1 MPWSGTPGCVTSR
14 CETPQ
19 RGCGDWNRLRLEG
32 VRSGVGVA
40 RGVPPRVLVV
50 WCPGWPVVVA
60 GPDPAAPAVVGAGAA
75 VWAGLAPPPPA
86 ARPPPPP
93 LPPAPPPP

>member
-32 VRSGVGVA
+32 VSSGVGVA

-50 WCPGWPVVVA
+50 WCPDWPVVVA
-60 GPDPAAPAVVGAGAA
+60 GADPAAPALVVGAGGG
-75 VWAGLAPPPPA
+75 VAGLGRPRGPGGPRAQPA
-86 ARPPPPP
+86 AGGATP
-93 LPPAPPPP
+93 